1 MKHKTD
7 HTHNQ
12 SSSLYLD
19 TLFCCYMNFDNMIS
33 NIIRAAFCFHG
44 IMVLLML
51 KLIWNSTNLMDVYKY
66 FLLKKI
72 HSLKEL
78 TTERL
83 EIRPVFL
90 IITAYK
96 LFVYNGSFLHLRLL
110 QSSTCTQ
117 VFLSIQTLFPASESM
132 FWGLCFMLVS
142 LHWQGRGRSQIHA
155 QVKVRVSLRSEGY
168 FPPDRKCSICII

>member
-1 MKHKTD
+1 
-7 HTHNQ
+7 
-12 SSSLYLD
+12 
-19 TLFCCYMNFDNMIS
+19 
-33 NIIRAAFCFHG
+33 
-44 IMVLLML
+44 
-51 KLIWNSTNLMDVYKY
+51 MDVYNY

-72 HSLKEL
+72 HSLNEL

-117 VFLSIQTLFPASESM
+117 IFLSIQTLFPASESM
-132 FWGLCFMLVS
+132 F
-142 LHWQGRGRSQIHA
+142 
-155 QVKVRVSLRSEGY
+155 
-168 FPPDRKCSICII
+168 